1 MSTVFPPASM
11 VYFGDTDRI
20 SLDGTSKATV
30 MRYGRNE
37 SAALKLDLY
46 SARSSSSV
54 QVHLTVEQLRDLAE
68 RLIEAAEHIEELK

>member
-1 MSTVFPPASM
+1 MNILSNTERAFV
-11 VYFGDTDRI
+11 
-20 SLDGTSKATV
+20 L
-30 MRYGRNE
+30 RNE